1 MRTMNKC
8 LYIVEGEIEERFI
21 KQLKELDW
29 IIPGRISRFNLMQKK
44 LKKTDNIL
52 SKRMDYIYC
61 IIDTDRAGRYNL
73 ETLAANLKQLKTIG
87 HIKLLVQKENFE
99 QELYYILGCSTLSK
113 LCQHFNLSHATL
125 EDLKKF
131 LSQKINYKDYLL
143 KENIKK
149 YCSRPDT
156 FKENIAHIPVYID
169 TKLIISGTKIMRS

>member
-61 IIDTDRAGRYNL
+61 IKWNIYIPFN
-73 ETLAANLKQLKTIG
+73 QLFWCIP
-87 HIKLLVQKENFE
+87 
-99 QELYYILGCSTLSK
+99 YI
-113 LCQHFNLSHATL
+113 
-125 EDLKKF
+125 
-131 LSQKINYKDYLL
+131 
-143 KENIKK
+143 
-149 YCSRPDT
+149 
-156 FKENIAHIPVYID
+156 YIY
-169 TKLIISGTKIMRS
+169 